1 MREYSAAVLRT
12 AICSD
17 KVFLSVEVIMLAN
30 SVANDIIDVHLVAE
44 EATDATESLH
54 ELVAFR
60 TLVSNEVDFETEVSV
75 MEQEPVGKAHG
86 VENFEFDSTLGILKV
101 LGVLLLHLTK
111 ESDSGLSSGGVFK
124 LVSGVGDV
132 FPQDHGIKSTHSH
145 GLDSVI
151 HSKLNHSGVHGDVV
165 IKFAEH
171 FLLLYKLN
179 ICHAVSGKS
188 DSLVEAIIRSV
199 SNIEYS

>member
-17 KVFLSVEVIMLAN
+17 KVFLSVEVVMLAN
-30 SVANDIIDVHLVAE
+30 SVADDLIDVHLVAE

-86 VENFEFDSTLGILKV
+86 VENFEFDSTLGVLKV
-101 LGVLLLHLTK
+101 LGVLLLHLT
-111 ESDSGLSSGGVFK
+111 
-124 LVSGVGDV
+124 
-132 FPQDHGIKSTHSH
+132 
-145 GLDSVI
+145 
-151 HSKLNHSGVHGDVV
+151 
-165 IKFAEH
+165 
-171 FLLLYKLN
+171 
-179 ICHAVSGKS
+179 
-188 DSLVEAIIRSV
+188 
-199 SNIEYS
+199 